1 MLEDFLIV
9 HKDVLPS
16 YFEKVV
22 LVRRKLEDG
31 EYKDVS
37 TAVKSEGIS
46 RSTYYKYKD
55 NVLEPSELAGRRKAV
70 ISAMLSH
77 HPGILS
83 QMLSE
88 ISKLGASVLTIDQS
102 LPIHGRASVTVSL
115 DVEDLGVSMRDLLG
129 KLSELSGVENPRIL
143 AIE

>member
-1 MLEDFLIV
+1 MLEDYYIV
-9 HKDVLPS
+9 HKDVLPD

-22 LVRRKLEDG
+22 LVKRKLEDG

-37 TAVKSEGIS
+37 AAVKAEGIS

-55 NVLEPSELAGRRKAV
+55 SILEPSELAGRRKAV

-83 QMLSE
+83 TMLAE

-102 LPIHGRASVTVSL
+102 LPIHGRASVTVTI
-115 DVEDLGVSMRDLLG
+115 DVEDLSVPIRDMLLSLG
-129 KLSELSGVENPRIL
+129 EIQGVETPRLIAL
-143 AIE
+143 E

>member
-55 NVLEPSELAGRRKAV
+55 YVLEPSELAGRRKAV

-115 DVEDLGVSMRDLLG
+115 DVEDLNVSMRDLLG